1 MTGLPNITGRVESM
15 GNSLTTQ
22 INIDASF
29 TATNASAIYTTDSE
43 GKTTGGAG
51 LANATVTNSFN
62 IDASLSNPIYGN
74 SDTVT
79 PLSLSTKFF
88 IKY

>member
-1 MTGLPNITGRVESM
+1 MPNIK
-15 GNSLTTQ
+15 GNITNVIYGGTTETSAENANPQGSLVYRGDLR
-22 INIDASF
+22 IGSYSASPG
-29 TATNASAIYTTDSE
+29 N
-43 GKTTGGAG
+43 GAKLGNYG
-51 LANATVTNSFN
+51 LEV
-62 IDASLSNPIYGN
+62 DASLSNPIYGN

>member
-1 MTGLPNITGRVESM
+1 MSAGLPNITSYIPHFFR
-15 GNSLTTQ
+15 
-22 INIDASF
+22 DASIF
-29 TATNASAIYTTDSE
+29 FFFFFGAIKITQGGNENNLAINSNAPLYNLD
-43 GKTTGGAG
+43 
-51 LANATVTNSFN
+51 F
-62 IDASLSNPIYGN
+62 DASLSNPIYGN

>member
-1 MTGLPNITGRVESM
+1 MVARLPNIKFDVK
-15 GNSLTTQ
+15 SLLITAGAVVTAGVKTTQ
-22 INIDASF
+22 INYTANGTSAWGAQAF
-29 TATNASAIYTTDSE
+29 T
-43 GKTTGGAG
+43 G
-51 LANATVTNSFN
+51 F
-62 IDASLSNPIYGN
+62 DASLSNPVYGN

>member
-1 MTGLPNITGRVESM
+1 MVAGLPNITGSTRLYSYPAEEV
-15 GNSLTTQ
+15 
-22 INIDASF
+22 D
-29 TATNASAIYTTDSE
+29 
-43 GKTTGGAG
+43 TGALYREDGAG
-51 LANATVTNSFN
+51 YVDNSIGQGKFYRVN
-62 IDASLSNPIYGN
+62 FDASLSNPIYGN